1 MISSVLMMTII
12 AVTCRLMISSAT
24 RVCSRRLAGWLC
36 IILLCALTA
45 GCAATST
52 TVMDEEVI
60 TNQKHM
66 SSYKSLIIRDF
77 ELQKELYTDSSDAR
91 MSDREQRYAQMPSL
105 LAENIERYVKSR
117 HTYRNVSRNGQPTA
131 TTLVLKGRFTRVGR
145 FRISI
150 VGTLHDGASDQE
162 VAFFRQTLWDVFD
175 TTESI
180 NLLSREIADFIDR
193 IQYK

>member
-1 MISSVLMMTII
+1 MY
-12 AVTCRLMISSAT
+12 RLIRSSAGSG
-24 RVCSRRLAGWLC
+24 CSCRFAG
-36 IILLCALTA
+36 LLFVLLLSALTV

-52 TVMDEEVI
+52 TVLDEEVV

-66 SSYKSLIIRDF
+66 ASYKSLIIRDF
-77 ELQKELYTDSSDAR
+77 ELKSELYTDSPDAKQ
-91 MSDREQRYAQMPSL
+91 SDRERRFAQIPSQ
-105 LAENIERYVKSR
+105 LAENIERYVKAR
-117 HTYRNVSRNGQPTA
+117 QIYRNVSRDGQPTA
-131 TTLVLKGRFTRVGR
+131 TTLVLKGRFTRVSR

-175 TTESI
+175 STEAV
-180 NLLSREIADFIDR
+180 NLLSREVADFIDR

>member
-1 MISSVLMMTII
+1 MG
-12 AVTCRLMISSAT
+12 
-24 RVCSRRLAGWLC
+24 GWLWV
-36 IILLCALTA
+36 LLLGVLTA

-52 TVMDEEVI
+52 TILDEEVV

-66 SSYKSLIIRDF
+66 ASYKSLVIRDF
-77 ELQKELYTDSSDAR
+77 ELRSELYTDAPDAG
-91 MSDREQRYAQMPSL
+91 MSERERRYSLIPSL
-105 LAENIERYVKSR
+105 LAENIERYVKAR
-117 HTYRNVSRNGQPTA
+117 QTYRSVSRSGQPTA

-150 VGTLHDGASDQE
+150 TGTLHDGASDQE

-175 TTESI
+175 TTEAI
-180 NLLSREIADFIDR
+180 NLLSREVADFIDR

>member
-1 MISSVLMMTII
+1 MF
-12 AVTCRLMISSAT
+12 RLMRSSMGAGCI
-24 RVCSRRLAGWLC
+24 RKLSGWLC
-36 IILLCALTA
+36 TLLLSVLAV

-52 TVMDEEVI
+52 TILDEEVV
-60 TNQKHM
+60 TNQKYM
-66 SSYKSLIIRDF
+66 ASYKSLIIRDF
-77 ELQKELYTDSSDAR
+77 ELESGLYTDSPAAV
-91 MSDREQRYAQMPSL
+91 MSEGERRYAQIPSL

-117 HTYRNVSRNGQPTA
+117 RIYREVSRDGQPTA

-175 TTESI
+175 TTETI
-180 NLLSREIADFIDR
+180 NLLAREVADFIDR

>member
-1 MISSVLMMTII
+1 LMMTTI
-12 AVTCRLMISSAT
+12 AVTFRLMRPSART
-24 RVCSRRLAGWLC
+24 GFSRRLGVWLLALFL
-36 IILLCALTA
+36 ISLTA

-52 TVMDEEVI
+52 TVLDEEVV

-66 SSYKSLIIRDF
+66 ASYKSLIIRDF
-77 ELQKELYTDSSDAR
+77 ELKSGLYTDTPAAR
-91 MSDREQRYAQMPSL
+91 LSDRELRYAQLPTL

-117 HTYRNVSRNGQPTA
+117 QTYPDVSRDGQPTA

-162 VAFFRQTLWDVFD
+162 VAFFRQTLWDVLD
-175 TTESI
+175 TTETV
-180 NLLSREIADFIDR
+180 NLLSREVADFIDR

>member
-1 MISSVLMMTII
+1 MMTTITAPI
-12 AVTCRLMISSAT
+12 PSLMCSRAEPGG
-24 RVCSRRLAGWLC
+24 SRRLGLWLSA
-36 IILLCALTA
+36 LLLSVLTV

-52 TVMDEEVI
+52 TILDEEVV

-66 SSYKSLIIRDF
+66 ASYKSLVIRDF
-77 ELQKELYTDSSDAR
+77 ELKSELFTDTPAAR
-91 MSDREQRYAQMPSL
+91 MSEGERRYAQIPSQ
-105 LAENIERYVKSR
+105 LAENIERYVKAR
-117 HTYRNVSRNGQPTA
+117 QTYRSVSRDGQPTA

-175 TTESI
+175 TTETI
-180 NLLSREIADFIDR
+180 NLLAREVADFIDR

>member
-1 MISSVLMMTII
+1 MSCSTVPGRSCRLSGWLFALLLSVL
-12 AVTCRLMISSAT
+12 S
-24 RVCSRRLAGWLC
+24 
-36 IILLCALTA
+36 A

-52 TVMDEEVI
+52 TVLDEEVV

-77 ELQKELYTDSSDAR
+77 ELKNDLYTTAPDAE
-91 MSDREQRYAQMPSL
+91 MSDRDRRFSQIPSQ
-105 LAENIERYVKSR
+105 LAEGIERYVKAR
-117 HTYRNVSRNGQPTA
+117 NTYRSVSRSGQPTA
-131 TTLVLKGRFTRVGR
+131 TSLVLKGKFTRIGR

-150 VGTLHDGASDQE
+150 VGTLHDGANDHE

-175 TTESI
+175 TTESV
-180 NLLSREIADFIDR
+180 NLLSREVADFIDR

>member
-1 MISSVLMMTII
+1 MWSLKRYSP
-12 AVTCRLMISSAT
+12 APGR
-24 RVCSRRLAGWLC
+24 SRRIRGLLAA
-36 IILLCALTA
+36 LLLSALTV

-52 TVMDEEVI
+52 TVLDEEVV

-66 SSYKSLIIRDF
+66 ASYKSLIIRDF
-77 ELQKELYTDSSDAR
+77 ELKSELFTDAPEAK
-91 MSDREQRYAQMPSL
+91 MSERERRYAQIPSQ
-105 LAENIERYVKSR
+105 LAENIERYVKAR
-117 HTYRNVSRNGQPTA
+117 QTYRVVSRSGQPTA

-162 VAFFRQTLWDVFD
+162 VAFFRQTLWDVLD
-175 TTESI
+175 STETI
-180 NLLSREIADFIDR
+180 NLLSREVADFIDR

>member
-1 MISSVLMMTII
+1 MSVN
-12 AVTCRLMISSAT
+12 ARPGV
-24 RVCSRRLAGWLC
+24 SRILGGWLC
-36 IILLCALTA
+36 ALLLGVLTA

-52 TVMDEEVI
+52 TILDEEVV

-66 SSYKSLIIRDF
+66 ASYKSLIIRDF
-77 ELQKELYTDSSDAR
+77 ELKSELYTDSPGAG
-91 MSDREQRYAQMPSL
+91 MSEREHRYGQIPSQ
-105 LAENIERYVKSR
+105 LAENIERYVKAR
-117 HTYRNVSRNGQPTA
+117 QIYRNVSRSGQPTA

-175 TTESI
+175 TTETI
-180 NLLSREIADFIDR
+180 NLLSREVADFIDR

>member
-1 MISSVLMMTII
+1 MRNSVRSASFCRLSGLLSAL
-12 AVTCRLMISSAT
+12 AVTA
-24 RVCSRRLAGWLC
+24 
-36 IILLCALTA
+36 LLV

-52 TVMDEEVI
+52 TILDEEVV

-66 SSYKSLIIRDF
+66 SIYKSLIIQDF
-77 ELQKELYTDSSDAR
+77 ELKSELYSDTAEAGK
-91 MSDREQRYAQMPSL
+91 SDRERGYAQFPSL
-105 LAENIERYVKSR
+105 LAENIERYVKAR
-117 HTYRNVSRNGQPTA
+117 QTFRVVARTGPPTA

-150 VGTLHDGASDQE
+150 VGTLYDGASDQE

-175 TTESI
+175 TTETISQ
-180 NLLSREIADFIDR
+180 LSRGVADFIDR